1 MRTLLLI
8 PLLLIISPAIQNPSN
23 DSAVNVLSFKYF
35 KSRQVPEQLDSG
47 SGAPAAAM
55 IPANKNFE
63 RNRRANTSPGE
74 RDPNLDTID
83 GRSAALDR
91 SVQESRAAKPVDG
104 FAYRVKVQN
113 ASPAVVEILFWEYLF
128 IDATDPTIVSRRQ
141 FLCGVNIKPG
151 KEKDVQAFSL
161 AGPGDVVSAGT
172 LAKKADGL
180 FKENA
185 VINRVEYSDGKI
197 WQRKGWNLTDVK
209 LGYERALRTPWG
221 SEMCR
226 GL

>member
-1 MRTLLLI
+1 MKTLLLL
-8 PLLLIISPAIQNPSN
+8 PLLLIIGPASQKPPD
-23 DSAVNVLSFKYF
+23 DSAVNVLSFKYSR
-35 KSRQVPEQLDSG
+35 SRQVPEKLDSG
-47 SGAPAAAM
+47 SGGPAAAM
-55 IPANKNFE
+55 IPANRNFE

-74 RDPNLDTID
+74 RDPNLDTLD
-83 GRSAALDR
+83 GRSAALER
-91 SVQESRAAKPVDG
+91 SVQESRSAKPVDG
-104 FAYRVKVQN
+104 FAYRAKVQN
-113 ASPAVVEILFWEYLF
+113 ASPKVIEIVFWEYQF
-128 IDATDPTIVSRRQ
+128 MDATDPTIISRRQ

-151 KEKDVQAFSL
+151 KDKDVQAFSL

-172 LAKKADGL
+172 LAKNAESL

-185 VINRVEYSDGKI
+185 VINRVEYTDGTI
-197 WQRKGWNLTDVK
+197 WQRKGWSLNDVK